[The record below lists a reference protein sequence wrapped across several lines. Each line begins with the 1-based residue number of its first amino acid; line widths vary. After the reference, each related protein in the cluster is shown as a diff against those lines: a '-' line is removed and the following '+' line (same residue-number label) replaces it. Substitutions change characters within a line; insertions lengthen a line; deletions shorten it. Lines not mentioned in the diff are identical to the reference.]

1 MPTRRKRRVDISILE
16 PLKGFTPN
24 GFGGQGGLPPRA
36 WLRKVASRTLEY
48 ALPGHDCQLSLVIAD
63 DDTLKCLNSEYRGMD
78 EVTDVLSFSPFHRGH
93 WEGEGEP
100 PPSDDDVPFV
110 LPPQEPQPLGEVII
124 SYPQAM
130 RQSGPGPLGPERE
143 LALLVVHGVL
153 HLLGFDHA
161 EPSEETAMQAQE
173 REILS
178 TIFSEAS
185 EQ

>member
-1 MPTRRKRRVDISILE
+1 MPTRTKRRVDISILE

-24 GFGGQGGLPPRA
+24 GSGGQVGSSPRA
-36 WLRKVASRTLEY
+36 WLRKVASQALEH
-48 ALPGHDCQLSLVIAD
+48 ALPGRDCQLSLVIAD
-63 DDTLKCLNSEYRGMD
+63 DDTLKRLNSEYRGLD
-78 EVTDVLSFSPFHRGH
+78 EVTDVLSFSPFHQGH

-100 PPSDDDVPFV
+100 PPPADAVPFV

-124 SYPQAM
+124 SYSQAM
-130 RQSGPGPLGPERE
+130 RQASPGPLGPERE

-185 EQ
+185 E